1 MICMSLYIIYINEIL
16 KIIFLILKFWF
27 YENKKY
33 VSSLVHTQICLSL
46 KIFFLRLNFH
56 QRTQTVYTLSQQTAN
71 ASFAK

>member
-1 MICMSLYIIYINEIL
+1 MICMSLYIIYINENI
-16 KIIFLILKFWF
+16 KNYIFDLKFWF

-46 KIFFLRLNFH
+46 KMFFLRLNFH

>member
-1 MICMSLYIIYINEIL
+1 MKTKN
-16 KIIFLILKFWF
+16 
-27 YENKKY
+27 Y